1 MNEAETRAELID
13 PLLAAA
19 GWGVVE
25 GSRIRREF
33 SITPGRLEG
42 GGRRGRALTADYVL
56 THRNTQLAVVE
67 AKADSAPLTEG
78 VAQAKDYASKL
89 QLRFT
94 YASNGQGVYAIDM
107 LTGEEGPVAA
117 FPTPDDLWARTFAE
131 QNAWRDHFA
140 AIPYADKG
148 GSWQIRFYQDIAV
161 SRALEAIATGRNR
174 ILLTLATGTGKTSIA
189 FQILWKLFQAR
200 WNLSGEPS
208 HRPRILFLAD
218 RNTLA
223 DQAFNDFTG
232 FAALEDNALAR
243 IEPDALRRKGR
254 VPTNASVFITI
265 FQTFMSGP
273 AVNGRPSPWFG
284 QYPTDFFDFIVID
297 ECHRGGANNESTWR
311 GILDYFAPAVQLG
324 LTATPRRTDN
334 ADTYAYFGEP
344 VFTYSLKEGI
354 NDGFL
359 TPFRVKQITTTL
371 DDYIYTPDDT
381 VVEGEV
387 EQGRRYTEAEFNRII
402 EIERRE
408 RQRVEILLSQI
419 DPRQKTLV
427 FCATQEHALAI
438 RDLINQ
444 RKSSSD
450 PNYCHRV
457 TADDGELGNTWLRAF
472 QDNEKS
478 IPTILTTSQKLSTGV
493 DARNVRN
500 IVLLRPVN
508 SMIEFKQI
516 IGRGTRLYDGKDYFT
531 ILDFVKVHHHFSDP
545 EWDGEPLPPP
555 DEAGPERSAPGSTPD
570 PDPHAK
576 EGADDGDNGDAPR
589 RPRLRIR
596 LGDGKERSLQHMLVT
611 SFWHPDGTPMSSQQF
626 IELLYGQLPEFV
638 KDEAEL
644 RALWSSPDTR
654 ARLLQGLA
662 EKGFGAEQLAE
673 MQAII
678 AAENSDLFDVLAHVA
693 YALPPVP
700 REARAQQARLYI
712 HSRFSSKQQLFLD
725 FVLQHYVTTGVQELA
740 QEKLA
745 PMLRLRYHNSIA
757 DAVADLGRPE
767 EIGQLF
773 AGFQKYLYEPQ
784 SSA

>member
-42 GGRRGRALTADYVL
+42 GGRRGKPLTADYVL
-56 THRNTQLAVVE
+56 TYRNTQLAVVE
-67 AKADSAPLTEG
+67 AKPDTAPLTEG
-78 VAQAKDYASKL
+78 VAQAKDYAGKL

-94 YASNGQGVYAIDM
+94 YASNGLGVYAIDM
-107 LTGEEGPVAA
+107 ASGEEGPVAA
-117 FPTPDDLWARTFAE
+117 FPSPQELWARSFAE
-131 QNAWRDHFA
+131 ENAWRDRFA
-140 AIPYADKG
+140 SIPYPDKG
-148 GSWQIRFYQDIAV
+148 GSWQIRFYMDIAV
-161 SRALEAIATGRNR
+161 TRVLEAIASGRNR

-208 HRPRILFLAD
+208 RRPRILFLAD

-232 FAALEDNALAR
+232 FAAFEDNALAR
-243 IEPDALRRKGR
+243 LEPDALRRKGR

-273 AVNGRPSPWFG
+273 VVDGKPSPWFG
-284 QYPTDFFDFIVID
+284 QYPPDFFDFIVID
-297 ECHRGGANNESTWR
+297 ECHRGGANNESSWR

-324 LTATPRRTDN
+324 LTATPRHTDN

-359 TPFRVKQITTTL
+359 TPFRVKQLTTSL
-371 DDYIYTPDDT
+371 DEYVYTPDDT
-381 VVEGEV
+381 VVDGEV
-387 EQGRRYTEAEFNRII
+387 QEGRRYTEAEFNRII

-444 RKSSSD
+444 LKSSSD

-500 IVLLRPVN
+500 IALLRPVN

-531 ILDFVKVHHHFSDP
+531 IIDFVKAHHHFSDP
-545 EWDGEPLPPP
+545 EWDGEPIPLEPSEPRAP
-555 DEAGPERSAPGSTPD
+555 HLKQNAEDSAEPADASDDPGASTPGN
-570 PDPHAK
+570 K
-576 EGADDGDNGDAPR
+576 
-589 RPRLRIR
+589 LRIK

-611 SFWHPDGTPMSSQQF
+611 SFWHPDGKPMSSQQF
-626 IELLYGQLPEFV
+626 IELLYDQLPEFV
-638 KDEAEL
+638 QDEAAL
-644 RALWSSPDTR
+644 RRLWSAPDTR
-654 ARLLQGLA
+654 SKLLQGLA

-678 AAENSDLFDVLAHVA
+678 SAEHSDLFDVLAHVA

-700 REARAQQARLYI
+700 RESRAQQARLYI
-712 HSRFSSKQQLFLD
+712 HSRFTSKQQLFLD
-725 FVLQHYVTTGVQELA
+725 FVLQHYVSSGVQELA

-745 PMLRLRYHNSIA
+745 PLLRLRYQNSIA
-757 DAVADLGRPE
+757 DAVADLGKPE
-767 EIGQLF
+767 DIGQLF
-773 AGFQKYLYEPQ
+773 STFQRYLYEP
-784 SSA
+784 SA

>member
-13 PLLAAA
+13 PLLTAA

-33 SITPGRLEG
+33 SITPGRIEG
-42 GGRRGRALTADYVL
+42 GGRRGKPLTADYVL
-56 THRNTQLAVVE
+56 TYRNTQLTVVE
-67 AKADSAPLTEG
+67 AKPDTAPLTEG
-78 VAQAKDYASKL
+78 VAQAKDYAGKL

-94 YASNGQGVYAIDM
+94 YASNGLGVYAIDM
-107 LTGEEGPVAA
+107 ASGEEGPVHG
-117 FPTPDDLWARTFAE
+117 FPSPDELWGRTFAE
-131 QNAWRDHFA
+131 ENAWRDRFA
-140 AIPYADKG
+140 AIPYPDKG

-161 SRALEAIATGRNR
+161 TRVLEAVATGCNR

-189 FQILWKLFQAR
+189 FQIIWKLFQAR
-200 WNLSGEPS
+200 WNLSGEPTR
-208 HRPRILFLAD
+208 RPRILFLAD

-232 FAALEDNALAR
+232 FAAFEDNALAR
-243 IEPDALRRKGR
+243 LEPDALRKKGR

-273 AVNGRPSPWFG
+273 VVDGRPSPWFG
-284 QYPTDFFDFIVID
+284 QYPPDFFDFIVID

-311 GILDYFAPAVQLG
+311 GILEYFAPAVQLG
-324 LTATPRRTDN
+324 LTATPRRSDN

-359 TPFRVKQITTTL
+359 TPFRVKQISTTL
-371 DDYIYTPDDT
+371 DDYVYTPDDT

-387 EQGRRYTEAEFNRII
+387 QEGRRYTEAEFNRII

-444 RKSSSD
+444 LKSSSD

-457 TADDGELGNTWLRAF
+457 TADDGELGNTWLRSF
-472 QDNEKS
+472 QDNEKT

-531 ILDFVKVHHHFSDP
+531 ILDFVKAHHHFSDP
-545 EWDGEPLPPP
+545 EWDGDPIPP
-555 DEAGPERSAPGSTPD
+555 DDAGPEKPHSKRTPREQPDDDTGTGDDDSD
-570 PDPHAK
+570 PA
-576 EGADDGDNGDAPR
+576 
-589 RPRLRIR
+589 RPSKLRIK

-611 SFWHPDGTPMSSQQF
+611 SFWHPDGKPMSSQQF

-644 RALWSSPDTR
+644 RRLWSSPDTR
-654 ARLLQGLA
+654 SKLLQGLA

-673 MQAII
+673 MQSII
-678 AAENSDLFDVLAHVA
+678 SAEHSDLFDVLAHVA
-693 YALPPVP
+693 YALAPIP
-700 REARAQQARLYI
+700 RETRAQQARLYI
-712 HSRFSSKQQLFLD
+712 HSRFTSKQQLFLD
-725 FVLQHYVTTGVQELA
+725 FVLQHYVSSGVQELA

-745 PMLRLRYHNSIA
+745 PLLRIRYQNSIA
-757 DAVADLGRPE
+757 DAVADLGKPE
-767 EIGQLF
+767 EIGELF
-773 AGFQKYLYEPQ
+773 AGFQRYLYESP
-784 SSA
+784 A